1 MHLASLK
8 KQLRWQQ
15 CRLALLPACK
25 VCGAGDSAATLL
37 SALAWAVTPPSASA
51 DSACLLSICSLRRWT
66 CVQMAKTGYDPIALL
81 SVHQR
86 DQHEHHH
93 C

>member
-25 VCGAGDSAATLL
+25 VCGAEDSAATLL
-37 SALAWAVTPPSASA
+37 SALAWAVAPPSASA

-66 CVQMAKTGYDPIALL
+66 CVQMTKTGYDPITLL

-86 DQHEHHH
+86 DQHEHYH